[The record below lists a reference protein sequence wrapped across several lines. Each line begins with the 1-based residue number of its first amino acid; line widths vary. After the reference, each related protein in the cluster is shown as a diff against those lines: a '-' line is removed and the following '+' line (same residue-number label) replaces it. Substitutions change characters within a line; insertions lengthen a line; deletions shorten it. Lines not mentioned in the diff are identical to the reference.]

1 MKLQVRMKGDVLN
14 DFANTVA
21 RWAVRLVLLM
31 AGAVFFLCLMAVAVL
46 LALAWGAR
54 ALWAKLTGRPVA
66 PWVMPTMR
74 PGANWGV
81 YRAGGWPGAMA
92 QAPSADA
99 DAQAAESKRSG
110 VLASV
115 ARDITDVQP
124 REVRGEH

>member
-1 MKLQVRMKGDVLN
+1 MN

-21 RWAVRLVLLM
+21 RWTVRTILLL
-31 AGAVFFLCLMAVAVL
+31 AGAVFFLCLLAVATL

-66 PWVMPTMR
+66 PWVMPAMR
-74 PGANWGV
+74 PGASWGV
-81 YRAGGWPGAMA
+81 YRAGGWPGSMA
-92 QAPSADA
+92 GAGANSGAAPSVDDAAAADT
-99 DAQAAESKRSG
+99 KRSG